1 MCVPHTSPQLLF
13 THEQHRLYYAV
24 LNHPHLGIMAASA
37 VATYMGGKITEKA
50 LERVLVSGQLDLIEQ
65 IAQELGVSLPE

>member
-1 MCVPHTSPQLLF
+1 
-13 THEQHRLYYAV
+13 
-24 LNHPHLGIMAASA
+24 
-37 VATYMGGKITEKA
+37 MGGKITEKA